1 MRAAHHRLRHAPPSA
16 ARIGARRAWA
26 RVMGLAALDAGVAAG
41 AVMVT
46 LTLTP
51 MLTLTVALALGA
63 AGPARAAD
71 QAQALRVEASEPR
84 AYGYQ
89 VGDVVPRSITV
100 HAPPGWRLVQDSL
113 PRPGGRGAPI
123 ELRSVTAQVHRA
135 GAGQRHELQLDYQVL
150 FAPTGVRTLEIAP
163 LRLRFE
169 HATRSEE
176 LRVEGAPVT
185 VAPLAPLE
193 VSPRR
198 GLGEL
203 QPDREPPLI
212 ATGAAQMRLLLG
224 AALAGLALCT
234 LALLSVGPPWR
245 AARNRPFA
253 RAWRELRRL
262 PARPEPEQ
270 WRAACRSLHQ
280 ALNASAGEV
289 LFEPGLERFIGA
301 HPKFRPE
308 RDSIARF
315 MQVSREV
322 FFADAAPPGSDAGPR
337 PPGDAHEAAWL
348 IELCRRC
355 EEAERSWTGAR

>member
-1 MRAAHHRLRHAPPSA
+1 MPAFRFALTAA
-16 ARIGARRAWA
+16 
-26 RVMGLAALDAGVAAG
+26 V
-41 AVMVT
+41 
-46 LTLTP
+46 
-51 MLTLTVALALGA
+51 ALGA
-63 AGPARAAD
+63 AGHALAAND
-71 QAQALRVEASEPR
+71 VEALRVQASEPR

-89 VGDVVPRSITV
+89 VGDVVSRSITV
-100 HAPPGWRLVQDSL
+100 HAPPGWRFVEDSL

-123 ELRSVTAQVHRA
+123 ELRRVAAQVHRA
-135 GAGQRHELQLDYQVL
+135 GAGQRHELQLEYQVF
-150 FAPTGVRTLEIAP
+150 FAPPSVRTLEIAP

-176 LRVEGAPVT
+176 LRFEGAPVT
-185 VAPLAPLE
+185 VAPLVPLD

-203 QPDREPPLI
+203 QPDRAPPLI
-212 ATGAAQMRLLLG
+212 DTAAAQTRLAIG
-224 AALAGLALCT
+224 AV
-234 LALLSVGPPWR
+234 LALLALTALALLTFGPPWR

-253 RAWRELRRL
+253 RAWSELRRL

-270 WRAACRSLHQ
+270 WQAACRSLHR

-301 HPKFRPE
+301 NPVFRAE
-308 RDSIARF
+308 RDTIARF

-322 FFADAAPPGSDAGPR
+322 FFAGAWQPGSAGAPASDSDALSSRSSFGERLKPPR
-337 PPGDAHEAAWL
+337 EADEVVVGTGALPRNNGDPIDAAWL

-355 EEAERSWTGAR
+355 REAERAWGGAR